1 MNDQVTI
8 SRTTLERII
17 KNLETAA
24 LVCYNVDS
32 DDNEDCTKSYPYAT
46 GYSKSAMSNTAQE
59 LKSYLNN

>member
-17 KNLETAA
+17 KNLEDAVD
-24 LVCYNVDS
+24 VCYNVDS
-32 DDNEDCTKSYPYAT
+32 DDGWNYEKTYPFAT